1 MSALDGLHER
11 IGRDALPGLLR
22 DAKRLIEHH
31 FLQRALEHSGSEAAV
46 ARSLGISQRTLARRK
61 GGGAR
66 KGGST

>member
-1 MSALDGLHER
+1 MSALDGLRER

-31 FLQRALEHSGSEAAV
+31 FLRRALEHSGSEAAV
-46 ARSLGISQRTLARRK
+46 AGISQRTLARRK

-66 KGGST
+66 KCGST